1 MSDIIIDNVEND
13 YNELNDNNNF
23 DINNDNSLLD
33 DTTNESPSLKN
44 GVKLPTSTNDWD
56 IANTYF
62 RSNLPI
68 SQISENYTEETVK
81 RLNHTVY
88 NYFKDNF
95 GLVDSAKEDER
106 NCTEMYKNFTKD
118 QLKKELK
125 QSKNERS
132 PSVLRIRFVSR
143 MLRAKATSSPMNKV
157 YSIDHDLELK
167 NNFWSYVK
175 HYLEKPTKVLST
187 FNQTSCYEFFK
198 KSVKCANPTKKF
210 QIPSWIPFFPSPE
223 KEFDSNPRTY
233 AEISQII
240 KRMKTSGSPCPLD
253 QISIISYKRC
263 PYLRSYLTAIIA
275 EIWKK
280 KVIPPTWKKAIT
292 ILIYKKGSTDNPGNF
307 RSITLETVTL
317 KILTSALRYKVCQFL
332 SSKNY
337 IETNIQKGFVNGISG
352 TFEHTCHLAHEINN
366 ARKSPQSL
374 IVTLLDLS
382 NAFGK
387 VHHNLIDCV
396 LEHHHVPEDI

>member
-1 MSDIIIDNVEND
+1 MSDNIVDNVEND

-62 RSNLPI
+62 RSKLPI

-81 RLNHTVY
+81 HLNDTVY

-95 GLVDSAKEDER
+95 GLAYSAKEDER
-106 NCTEMYKNFTKD
+106 NFTEMYKNFTKD

-125 QSKNERS
+125 QSKYERS

-143 MLRAKATSSPMNKV
+143 MLPAKATSSPMSKV
-157 YSIDHDLELK
+157 YSVDHDLELK

-175 HYLEKPTKVLST
+175 HYLEKPTKVLPT
-187 FNQTSCYEFFK
+187 FNKTTCYEFFK
-198 KSVKCANPTKKF
+198 KFFKCANPTKKF

-223 KEFDSNPRTY
+223 KKFDSNPPTY

-240 KRMKTSGSPCPLD
+240 KRMKTSG
-253 QISIISYKRC
+253 
-263 PYLRSYLTAIIA
+263 
-275 EIWKK
+275 
-280 KVIPPTWKKAIT
+280 
-292 ILIYKKGSTDNPGNF
+292 
-307 RSITLETVTL
+307 
-317 KILTSALRYKVCQFL
+317 
-332 SSKNY
+332 
-337 IETNIQKGFVNGISG
+337 
-352 TFEHTCHLAHEINN
+352 H
-366 ARKSPQSL
+366 
-374 IVTLLDLS
+374 
-382 NAFGK
+382 
-387 VHHNLIDCV
+387 VH
-396 LEHHHVPEDI
+396 